1 MLNNRS
7 THPSPFA
14 SDQSALVTIPQF
26 SIPGQICLVRSVKST
41 FPPLTVSFSN
51 SVLFGPVGYFPG
63 RNRPPTK
70 MSKSPSRSK
79 SAAEATDPLTMRSG
93 NVPSGACSYA
103 PLPSFKYNLS
113 FSSSASDSTPP
124 LTTKRSASPSRS
136 ASNSIVNSCPRN
148 YCELNL
154 QKFLSMISNLHGYGE
169 RQEIQNALSR
179 AQFHQHRLRPYLP
192 RLIQGLNERAY
203 WAVRAAKRNH

>member
-1 MLNNRS
+1 MSPSPSRSLPARPFHQPEYSWSPELCVVSSNLPSLFINIRTGPHSMLNNRS

-26 SIPGQICLVRSVKST
+26 SIPEQICLVTSLNST
-41 FPPLTVSFSN
+41 FSPLTVSLSN

-70 MSKSPSRSK
+70 TSKSPSRSK
-79 SAAEATDPLTMRSG
+79 SAADATDPLTIRSG

-103 PLPSFKYNLS
+103 PLPSFKYSLS
-113 FSSSASDSTPP
+113 LSSSALDSTPP

-136 ASNSIVNSCPRN
+136 ASNSKGLMSS
-148 YCELNL
+148 ELL
-154 QKFLSMISNLHGYGE
+154 
-169 RQEIQNALSR
+169 
-179 AQFHQHRLRPYLP
+179 
-192 RLIQGLNERAY
+192 
-203 WAVRAAKRNH
+203 